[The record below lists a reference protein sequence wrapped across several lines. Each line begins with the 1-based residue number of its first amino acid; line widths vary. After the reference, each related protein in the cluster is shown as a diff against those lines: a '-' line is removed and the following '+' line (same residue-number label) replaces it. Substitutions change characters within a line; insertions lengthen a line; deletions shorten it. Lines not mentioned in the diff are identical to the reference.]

1 MTTELGRIEH
11 IDAREVWPHE
21 AHDLTPW
28 LLDNA
33 EILGEVLKLDIEL
46 NEAEHP
52 VGSFSLDLIGRD
64 LTNDCVLIVENQ
76 LEQTDHGHLGQLLTY
91 AAGTDA
97 GTVVWVSPSFRDEH
111 REALDLLN
119 DLGADRV
126 RFFGVELGVIK
137 IGDSAPAP
145 HLQVRSE
152 PNDWHAQA
160 SAAARGSSQA
170 SGVGLL
176 YQSFW
181 ERYLERVSVE
191 HPNWTNAKTP
201 QPRSFFTMP
210 APFKSLS
217 HYGNAF
223 NKGGRLS
230 NEIYIDSTDGT
241 AAAAL
246 YAALLAR
253 RAELEAVY
261 GSPLEFQ
268 ELPGKRACRIVEY
281 GDGKVQETERHDEFI
296 DWLFDRGERLRKAI
310 NAVAEEIQAEI
321 SS

>member
-1 MTTELGRIEH
+1 VTIELGRIEH
-11 IDAREVWPHE
+11 INAREVWPHE

-33 EILGEVLKLDIEL
+33 EILGKVLNLDIEL

-76 LEQTDHGHLGQLLTY
+76 LEQTDHTHLGQLLTY

-97 GTVVWVSPSFRDEH
+97 GTVVWISPSFRDEH
-111 REALDLLN
+111 REALTLLN

-145 HLQVRSE
+145 HLQLRAE

-170 SGVGLL
+170 SGVGVL
-176 YQSFW
+176 YKSFW

-191 HPNWTNAKTP
+191 HPDWTNAKTP
-201 QPRSFFTMP
+201 QPRHVFNLP

-217 HYGNAF
+217 AYGNTF
-223 NKGGRLS
+223 PNGGRIA
-230 NEIYIDSTDGT
+230 NELYIDSSDGT

-246 YAALLAR
+246 FAALFAR
-253 RAELEAVY
+253 RSEIEAVY

-268 ELPGKRACRIVEY
+268 ELPGTRACRIVEY
-281 GDGKVQETERHDEFI
+281 GAGTVQDTDRHEEFI
-296 DWLFDRGERLRKAI
+296 DWFFDRGERLRKAI
-310 NAVAEEIQAEI
+310 DSVADEVQAEI
-321 SS
+321 NA

>member
-1 MTTELGRIEH
+1 MTMELGRIKH

-33 EILGEVLKLDIEL
+33 EILGEVLRLDIEL

-64 LTNDCVLIVENQ
+64 LTNGCVLIVENQ

-137 IGDSAPAP
+137 IGDSAAAP
-145 HLQVRSE
+145 HLQVRAE
-152 PNDWHAQA
+152 PNDWHAQV

-170 SGVGLL
+170 SGIGVL
-176 YQSFW
+176 YKGFW

-191 HPNWTNAKTP
+191 HSSWTNAKAS
-201 QPRSFFTMP
+201 QSHNWFSMP

-217 HYGNAF
+217 VYGNSF

-230 NEIYIDSTDGT
+230 NEIYIDAADG
-241 AAAAL
+241 AASAAL
-246 YAALLAR
+246 YSALLAR
-253 RAELEAVY
+253 RSEIETVY

-281 GDGKVQETERHDEFI
+281 GNGEVKDVERHDEFI
-296 DWLFDRGERLRKAI
+296 DWFFDRGERLRQAI
-310 NAVAEEIQAEI
+310 DSVADEVKAEI
-321 SS
+321 NT

>member
-1 MTTELGRIEH
+1 MPVKCG
-11 IDAREVWPHE
+11 PHE

-46 NEAEHP
+46 IEAEHP

-145 HLQVRSE
+145 HLQVRAE

-160 SAAARGSSQA
+160 SAAARSSSQA
-170 SGVGLL
+170 SGVGVL

-241 AAAAL
+241 AAAGL

-281 GDGKVQETERHDEFI
+281 GGGKVQETERHDEFI

>member
-1 MTTELGRIEH
+1 MELGRIEH

-46 NEAEHP
+46 NDAEHP

-97 GTVVWVSPSFRDEH
+97 GTVVWISPSFRDEH

-145 HLQVRSE
+145 HLQVRAE
-152 PNDWHAQA
+152 PNDWHAQV

-170 SGVGLL
+170 SGIGVL
-176 YQSFW
+176 YKGFW
-181 ERYLERVSVE
+181 DRYLARIATE
-191 HPNWTNAKTP
+191 HPNWTNSKTP
-201 QPRSFFTMP
+201 QPQNWFNLPS
-210 APFKSLS
+210 PFKSLS
-217 HYGNAF
+217 TYGHSFA
-223 NKGGRLS
+223 KGGRLR
-230 NEIYIDSTDGT
+230 NELYIDSQSDT
-241 AAAAL
+241 AAAA
-246 YAALLAR
+246 ALFSALVAHR
-253 RAELEAVY
+253 PAIEAVY
-261 GSPLEFQ
+261 GAKLDIE
-268 ELPGKRACRIVEY
+268 ELPNRRASRIVEY
-281 GDGKVQETERHDEFI
+281 GKGEVKDIERHDEFI
-296 DWLFDRGERLRKAI
+296 DWFFDRGERLRKAI
-310 NAVAEEIQAEI
+310 DSVADEVKAEI
-321 SS
+321 NT